1 MKKVLFSLLAVVL
14 GAVSAFG
21 QTVTGQVLDSQRE
34 PIIGAG
40 IVAWMNGRDSSTR
53 DKAEQYITDH
63 IAAVL

>member
-14 GAVSAFG
+14 GAFSAFG

-40 IVAWMNGRDSSTR
+40 IVIPG
-53 DKAEQYITDH
+53 KAGGAITDIDGH
-63 IAAVL
+63 YSFAAKSGDVL